1 MARPTLTV
9 GCTISGDASVPD
21 EWVVVLTETLG
32 HSLDRYLQG
41 TASEIYLSPLFLKF
55 TLYSDLMSGQQK
67 KYMNSEKGEESH
79 HKERAMAQHLIQ
91 LTESESKKFWFLCPA
106 QNE

>member
-9 GCTISGDASVPD
+9 GCTLTVSGDSSVPD

-55 TLYSDLMSGQQK
+55 TLYCGQQK

-91 LTESESKKFWFLCPA
+91 LTESERKKLRFFCPA